1 MFLSSFIF
9 FASSGF
15 RPVSESCK
23 KRSLSSLYKGTE
35 PKTCVAQDPQVSAGR
50 ALMGTQFLLQVL
62 QGCMAVSHPDT
73 RRDNG
78 LPWGPITAAR
88 GGEITWVAH
97 VWTREMAASLLAH
110 KAVQELATKFRQ
122 PANSP
127 ECLLQGA
134 GGNREPAQGPAPRG
148 ERKAKRCP
156 HG

>member
-9 FASSGF
+9 FASPGF

-50 ALMGTQFLLQVL
+50 ALIGTQFLLQVL

-97 VWTREMAASLLAH
+97 VWTREMVASLLAH
-110 KAVQELATKFRQ
+110 KVVQELATKFRR

-134 GGNREPAQGPAPRG
+134 GGSREPAQGPAPRG
-148 ERKAKRCP
+148 ERKTKRCR